1 MEEGDG
7 PVQPQAMV
15 RQGDGGT
22 NTLNASFPPRL
33 RLMAS
38 PVQSPLP
45 TEADTAGEQLSQ
57 DLSQQELR
65 GDAGLG
71 GVLFTDRNEM

>member
-1 MEEGDG
+1 MDT
-7 PVQPQAMV
+7 PQP
-15 RQGDGGT
+15 
-22 NTLNASFPPRL
+22 PPRPYPL
-33 RLMAS
+33 PRLGLLLT
-38 PVQSPLP
+38 QSPLP